1 MISKRIRKYLIIDAY
16 NVINAIDELK
26 IDVDNDFEKA
36 REDFIHK
43 MIELSHYTK
52 ETVIIVFDAY
62 LVKNRKEKKEIK
74 DGVEIVFTKYAQTA
88 DSYIE
93 KLVTEL
99 SQNILNEIRV
109 VTKDFAEQQIV
120 MGKGAIRV
128 LPRELYYEYKF
139 MSNRINKKYNRHEDI
154 TKDSLENRLSS
165 KSMEVLK
172 KIYNKD
178 DDY

>member
-1 MISKRIRKYLIIDAY
+1 MISKRIKRYLIIDAY

-26 IDVDNDFEKA
+26 IDINNDFEKA

-52 ETVIIVFDAY
+52 ENVIIVFDAY
-62 LVKNRKEKKEIK
+62 LVKNRKEKKENR
-74 DGVEIVFTKYAQTA
+74 DGVEIVFTKYTQTA

-93 KLVTEL
+93 KLVTDL
-99 SQNILNEIRV
+99 SQSIINEIRV
-109 VTKDFAEQQIV
+109 VTKDFDVQQIV

-128 LPRELYYEYKF
+128 LPRELYYEYKY
-139 MSNRINKKYNRHEDI
+139 MSRKIQKKYNKQEE
-154 TKDSLENRLSS
+154 TVKDSLENRLSL
-165 KSMEVLK
+165 KSREALK
-172 KIYNKD
+172 KIFDN

>member
-1 MISKRIRKYLIIDAY
+1 MISKRIKRYLIIDAY

-26 IDVDNDFEKA
+26 IDINNDFEKA

-52 ETVIIVFDAY
+52 ENVIIVFDAY
-62 LVKNRKEKKEIK
+62 LVKNRKEKKENR
-74 DGVEIVFTKYAQTA
+74 DGVEIVFTKYTQTA

-93 KLVTEL
+93 KLVTDL
-99 SQNILNEIRV
+99 SQSILNEVRV
-109 VTKDFAEQQIV
+109 VTKDFDEQQIV

-128 LPRELYYEYKF
+128 LPRELYYEYKY
-139 MSNRINKKYNRHEDI
+139 MSRKIQKKYNKQEE
-154 TKDSLENRLSS
+154 TAKDSLENRLSL
-165 KSMEVLK
+165 KSREALK
-172 KIYNKD
+172 KIFDN